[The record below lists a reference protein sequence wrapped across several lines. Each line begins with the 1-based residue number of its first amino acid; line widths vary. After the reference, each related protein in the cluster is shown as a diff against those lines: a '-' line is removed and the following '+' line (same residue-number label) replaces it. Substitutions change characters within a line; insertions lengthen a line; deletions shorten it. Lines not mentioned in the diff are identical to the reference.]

1 MHKQQGLTLIELMIA
16 MTIMLFVM
24 LAVLGA
30 YSQGSSLKA
39 HIQSSAKIQNK
50 VRQAMD
56 RVERDLRMIG
66 YGVPDGPKI
75 SSTTLWTPVVFY
87 ASATAIGYRAEI
99 DGGRAEIVCTPS
111 SSNSD
116 CPRTKLRLDTI
127 DYYKDLNCDRPDGA
141 SGDLRLLAVFE
152 GSAWSPVSCS
162 NYSTSDNSITVP
174 TVTNNKFLGGSSEA
188 VTVEQVYF
196 QYASKLSP
204 PYGSL
209 TRQVRYDYEP
219 SNTFPPTGLT
229 SAVVAQNLTDLWFE
243 YYDGSGTQLTGFP
256 LNATKRAAISTIVM
270 FMEGYDRVGPDG
282 HPQVIQMRSE
292 VLVRN
297 AG

>member
-1 MHKQQGLTLIELMIA
+1 MRKQQGLTLVELLVA
-16 MTIMLFVM
+16 MAIMLVVM

-66 YGVPDGPKI
+66 YGVPDGQQI
-75 SSTTLWTPVVFY
+75 GLTTVWTPVVFY
-87 ASATAIGYRAEI
+87 AGATAIGYRAEI
-99 DGGRAEIVCTPS
+99 DGGRAEIVCTPN

-116 CPRTKLRLDTI
+116 CPLTKLRLDSI
-127 DYYKDLNCDRPDGA
+127 DYYQDFNCDRPDGA
-141 SGDLRLLAVFE
+141 SGDMRLLAVFE
-152 GSAWSPVSCS
+152 GSDWAPVSCS
-162 NYSTSDNSITVP
+162 NYSTTDNSITVSS
-174 TVTNNKFLGGSSEA
+174 VANNTFLGGSSEA

-196 QYASKLSP
+196 QYTAKLSP

-209 TRQVRYDYEP
+209 TRHVRYDYAP
-219 SNTFPPTGLT
+219 SNTFPPTGLA
-229 SAVVAQNLTDLWFE
+229 SSVVAQNLTDLWFE

-256 LNATKRAAISTIVM
+256 LNANRDVH
-270 FMEGYDRVGPDG
+270 GRLRPR
-282 HPQVIQMRSE
+282 RSRRPSS
-292 VLVRN
+292 VDSDAVRN
-297 AG
+297 PGP